1 MRQIFRPA
9 IGLMSRL
16 TDPQTFAI
24 ICLLVVL
31 PLAASLALP
40 NRGYSHRFRCNS
52 CNSSRVVN
60 SNIAETAPFR
70 LAGDVF

>member
-9 IGLMSRL
+9 IGLMSRH
-16 TDPQTFAI
+16 TDPQTFAAI
-24 ICLLVVL
+24 SLAFVL
-31 PLAASLALP
+31 PLATSLALL
-40 NRGYSHRFRCNS
+40 NQGYSHRFRCNS

-60 SNIAETAPFR
+60 SNLAETAPFR